1 MARSHMLFLK
11 EICGPGERPDFS
23 RTGPEKSNPRSGQ
36 QHDEGSVCPDREVLA
51 KRPHTTLSKH
61 VLRSL
66 HFARTHICS
75 TGTTALS
82 ASSMACG
89 SPTWKAPA
97 PRGDVPGVGCPDYEQ
112 SGNCNSCC

>member
-61 VLRSL
+61 VLALSAL
-66 HFARTHICS
+66 RTNSHLQHWDHGTECFQHGMWQPHVES
-75 TGTTALS
+75 TGTQRRRAWCWL
-82 ASSMACG
+82 
-89 SPTWKAPA
+89 
-97 PRGDVPGVGCPDYEQ
+97 PRLRAEWQ
-112 SGNCNSCC
+112 L